1 MSFRFLKVI
10 YEMKFTKMQG
20 AGNDFVVVDAN
31 NSRRTW
37 SDLALKMCDRH
48 YGIGADGLL
57 ISLPSKVA
65 DFKMRIFNA
74 DGSESAVC
82 GNGLRCLVKHYIDA
96 NKVKNN
102 SEVKVETSIG
112 VRTARIHRLK
122 DKATEIQVNMGEP
135 RIGLNSTSIKD
146 VRQRKELDIMSAMD
160 RSVTVNKQE
169 LLLSLVSI
177 GNPHAIHF
185 YDSPVADFPL
195 AELGLKVEQH
205 NLFPDETNFEVVRII
220 SRKKVEARV
229 WERGVGETLA
239 CGSGACAI
247 VVAGNLLG
255 WLDNE
260 VEVNLPGG
268 VIKVEWRI
276 KNDSGIYLSG
286 PTETVFNGEW

>member
-1 MSFRFLKVI
+1 
-10 YEMKFTKMQG
+10 MQG
-20 AGNDFVVVDAN
+20 AGNDFVVIDAN
-31 NSRRTW
+31 HSRRDW
-37 SDLALKMCDRH
+37 SKLAAKMCDRH

-82 GNGLRCLVKHYIDA
+82 GNGLRCLVEHYIDV
-96 NKVKNN
+96 NKVKND
-102 SEVKVETSIG
+102 SEVTVETSIG
-112 VRTARIHRLK
+112 VRIARIHRENKLI
-122 DKATEIQVNMGEP
+122 EIQVNMGEP
-135 RIGLNSTSIKD
+135 RIGLNGTLIKAMN
-146 VRQRKELDIMSAMD
+146 RGNILDIMSEINH
-160 RSVTVNKQE
+160 VITINEQE

-185 YDSPVADFPL
+185 CNYPVADFPL

-205 NLFPDETNFEVVRII
+205 KLFPDETNFEVVRII
-220 SRKKVEARV
+220 NCKQVEARV

-247 VVAGNLLG
+247 FVAGHLLG
-255 WLDNE
+255 WLDDN

-268 VIKVEWRI
+268 VLKVEWYI
-276 KNDSGIYLSG
+276 ENNNSIYLSG
-286 PTETVFNGEW
+286 PTETVFSGEW

>member
-1 MSFRFLKVI
+1 
-10 YEMKFTKMQG
+10 MQG
-20 AGNDFVVVDAN
+20 AGNDFVVIDAN
-31 NSRRTW
+31 HSRRDW
-37 SDLALKMCDRH
+37 SKLAAKMCDRH

-82 GNGLRCLVKHYIDA
+82 GNGLRCLVEHYIDV
-96 NKVKNN
+96 NKVKND
-102 SEVKVETSIG
+102 SEVTVETSIG
-112 VRTARIHRLK
+112 VRIARIHRENKLIV
-122 DKATEIQVNMGEP
+122 IQVNMGEP
-135 RIGLNSTSIKD
+135 RIGLNGTLIKAMN
-146 VRQRKELDIMSAMD
+146 RGNILDIMSEINH
-160 RSVTVNKQE
+160 VITINEQE

-185 YDSPVADFPL
+185 CNYPVADFPL

-205 NLFPDETNFEVVRII
+205 KLFPDETNFEVVRII
-220 SRKKVEARV
+220 NCKQVEARV

-247 VVAGNLLG
+247 LVAGHLLG
-255 WLDNE
+255 WLDDN

-268 VIKVEWRI
+268 VLKVEWYI
-276 KNDSGIYLSG
+276 ENNNSIYLSG
-286 PTETVFNGEW
+286 PTETVFSGEW

>member
-1 MSFRFLKVI
+1 
-10 YEMKFTKMQG
+10 MQG
-20 AGNDFVVVDAN
+20 AGNDFVVIDAN
-31 NSRRTW
+31 HSRRDW
-37 SDLALKMCDRH
+37 SKLAVKMCDRH

-82 GNGLRCLVKHYIDA
+82 GNGLRCLVEHYIDV
-96 NKVKNN
+96 NKVKND
-102 SEVKVETSIG
+102 SEVTVETSIG
-112 VRTARIHRLK
+112 VRIARIHRENKLIVIK
-122 DKATEIQVNMGEP
+122 VNMGEP
-135 RIGLNSTSIKD
+135 RIGLNGTLIKAMN
-146 VRQRKELDIMSAMD
+146 RGNILDIMSEINH
-160 RSVTVNKQE
+160 VITINEQE

-185 YDSPVADFPL
+185 CNYPVADFPL

-205 NLFPDETNFEVVRII
+205 KLFPDETNFEVVRII
-220 SRKKVEARV
+220 NCKQVEARV

-247 VVAGNLLG
+247 LVAGHLLG
-255 WLDNE
+255 WLDDN

-268 VIKVEWRI
+268 VLKVEWYI
-276 KNDSGIYLSG
+276 ENNNSIYLSG
-286 PTETVFNGEW
+286 PTETVFSGEW